1 MASDQCVERRRGKK
15 GIDMNWKHYFD
26 KEFSWTIGCDLN
38 RWMIGVVWFWGG
50 FCISIGPF
58 YLEHS
63 DAPF

>member
-1 MASDQCVERRRGKK
+1 
-15 GIDMNWKHYFD
+15 MNWKHYFD